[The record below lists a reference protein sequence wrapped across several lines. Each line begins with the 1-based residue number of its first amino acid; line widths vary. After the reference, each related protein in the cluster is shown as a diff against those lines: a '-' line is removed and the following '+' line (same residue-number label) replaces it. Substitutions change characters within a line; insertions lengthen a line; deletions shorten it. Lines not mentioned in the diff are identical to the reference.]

1 MLAPDV
7 AFVSMGRIPANTS
20 GFVELAP
27 DLAVEIV
34 SPANTPG
41 EIERKIGIYLKAGV
55 QQVWI
60 VYPEEREVVVH
71 MPSGPPRVFT
81 EQDHL
86 DGGETL
92 PVLDLAVVDIFA

>member
-1 MLAPDV
+1 M
-7 AFVSMGRIPANTS
+7 SRIPADTS

-41 EIERKIGIYLKAGV
+41 EIERKIALYLKAGV
-55 QQVWI
+55 RQVWI
-60 VYPEEREVVVH
+60 VYPEQREVVIYV
-71 MPSGPPRVFT
+71 PSGPPRVFT

-92 PVLDLAVVDIFA
+92 PGLRLRVADIFA